1 MQTIGERLEEARKNK
16 GISIRDAA
24 EATKIRSDYLHKFES
39 NQFDIGLAEIYRR
52 GFLRTYALYLQLP
65 AEKIL
70 SDYTA
75 LTRAQSSGNGSGRN
89 ARSLSREV
97 FVRMDLSSS
106 AGDDE
111 LPNPPSPALNT
122 ANTAPALGNGAL
134 VGGSV
139 APSAPANKRGEA
151 SRSGTNLPKLPAIPP
166 QWIFRGGIALGS
178 LVALLLLY
186 WAGSALF
193 SSGKSGESG
202 NTGAGTPT
210 LGAATDTTFSL
221 IATNTVRV
229 KVTRRNADDSAGE
242 VLLDDVTLNRG
253 DRRTLTAPGP
263 VYIWASE
270 GGNLKIEK
278 AGREYPMPFSGY
290 NRAKLN

>member
-52 GFLRTYALYLQLP
+52 GFLRTYAIYLQLP

-75 LTRAQSSGNGSGRN
+75 LTRAQGANTNNG
-89 ARSLSREV
+89 RSRLSREV
-97 FVRMDLSSS
+97 FVRMDLTSS

-111 LPNPPSPALNT
+111 RPSTPNTLSD
-122 ANTAPALGNGAL
+122 
-134 VGGSV
+134 
-139 APSAPANKRGEA
+139 SAPNSAPQEKTKPATTGNRN
-151 SRSGTNLPKLPAIPP
+151 GTNLPKLPAIPP
-166 QWIFRGGIALGS
+166 QWIFRGGIAIGS
-178 LVALLLLY
+178 LVAIVLLY

-193 SSGKSGESG
+193 GSGKNGGQGSG
-202 NTGAGTPT
+202 APT
-210 LGAATDTTFSL
+210 VSAAADSTFSL
-221 IATNTVRV
+221 VATDTVRV

-242 VLLDDVTLNRG
+242 VLLDDLTLNRG

-278 AGREYPMPFSGY
+278 SGREYPMPFSGY

>member
-75 LTRAQSSGNGSGRN
+75 LTRAQSSNSGNGRN

-97 FVRMDLSSS
+97 FVRMDLSTSTNGDERPGTPLKTADTPVSDSS
-106 AGDDE
+106 ATK
-111 LPNPPSPALNT
+111 PAT
-122 ANTAPALGNGAL
+122 TGN
-134 VGGSV
+134 
-139 APSAPANKRGEA
+139 
-151 SRSGTNLPKLPAIPP
+151 RSGTNLPKLPTIPP
-166 QWIFRGGIALGS
+166 QWVFRGGIALGS
-178 LVALLLLY
+178 LIALLLLY

-193 SSGKSGESG
+193 GPGKNSGGG
-202 NTGAGTPT
+202 NTGPGAPT
-210 LGAATDTTFSL
+210 ISAAADTTFSL
-221 IATNTVRV
+221 VATNTVRV

-270 GGNLKIEK
+270 GGNLRIEK
-278 AGREYPMPFSGY
+278 SGREYPMPFNGY

>member
-75 LTRAQSSGNGSGRN
+75 LSRAQSSAGGANARN

-106 AGDDE
+106 AGDGE
-111 LPNPPSPALNT
+111 RPSPPPKTADASNT
-122 ANTAPALGNGAL
+122 DAASAKPAKAGNR
-134 VGGSV
+134 
-139 APSAPANKRGEA
+139 N
-151 SRSGTNLPKLPAIPP
+151 GTNLPKLPAIPP

-178 LVALLLLY
+178 LVALVLLY
-186 WAGSALF
+186 WAGTALF
-193 SSGKSGESG
+193 GSGKNGGGGSASPV
-202 NTGAGTPT
+202 APT
-210 LGAATDTTFSL
+210 ISAAADTTFSL

-253 DRRTLTAPGP
+253 ERRTLTAPGP

-278 AGREYPMPFSGY
+278 SGREYPMPFSGY

>member
-75 LTRAQSSGNGSGRN
+75 LTRAQSSGNGNGRN

-111 LPNPPSPALNT
+111 RPSPPN
-122 ANTAPALGNGAL
+122 ALGDSARQSNLGDGA
-134 VGGSV
+134 
-139 APSAPANKRGEA
+139 PTSAPPNKRGEA

-193 SSGKSGESG
+193 GSGKTGGESG
-202 NTGAGTPT
+202 NSGAVTPT
-210 LGAATDTTFSL
+210 VSAAADTTFSL

-242 VLLDDVTLNRG
+242 VLLDDLTLNRG

-270 GGNLKIEK
+270 GSNLKIEK
-278 AGREYPMPFSGY
+278 SGREYPMPFTGY

>member
-52 GFLRTYALYLQLP
+52 GFLRTYAIYLQLP

-75 LTRAQSSGNGSGRN
+75 LTRAQSGSSSGNGRS

-106 AGDDE
+106 AADDE
-111 LPNPPSPALNT
+111 RTSPANALGDG
-122 ANTAPALGNGAL
+122 APNTAPQEKTKPATTGN
-134 VGGSV
+134 
-139 APSAPANKRGEA
+139 
-151 SRSGTNLPKLPAIPP
+151 RSSTNLPKLPAIPP

-178 LVALLLLY
+178 LVAVLLLY
-186 WAGSALF
+186 WAGSSLF
-193 SSGKSGESG
+193 GTGK
-202 NTGAGTPT
+202 TGAQGSGAGGTANVS
-210 LGAATDTTFSL
+210 AAADSTFSL
-221 IATNTVRV
+221 IATDTVRV

-242 VLLDDVTLNRG
+242 VLLDDLTLNRG

-278 AGREYPMPFSGY
+278 SGREYPMPFSGY

>member
-52 GFLRTYALYLQLP
+52 GFLRTYALYLNLP

-75 LTRAQSSGNGSGRN
+75 LNRAQTSTHGNNRGNRP
-89 ARSLSREV
+89 LSREV
-97 FVRMDLSSS
+97 FVRMDLS
-106 AGDDE
+106 AAADE
-111 LPNPPSPALNT
+111 DR
-122 ANTAPALGNGAL
+122 
-134 VGGSV
+134 
-139 APSAPANKRGEA
+139 PSAPPPATATAPGSTAAPADTPRPATSGNRG
-151 SRSGTNLPKLPAIPP
+151 GTNLPKLSAIPP
-166 QWIFRGGIALGS
+166 QWLFRGGVALGS
-178 LVALLLLY
+178 LIALGLLY
-186 WAGSALF
+186 WAGTAIFGPS
-193 SSGKSGESG
+193 ESG
-202 NTGAGTPT
+202 GSGSGASIVSP
-210 LGAATDTTFSL
+210 AADTSFSL

-229 KVTRRNADDSAGE
+229 KVTRRNADDSAGD
-242 VLLDDVTLNRG
+242 VLLDDITLNRG
-253 DRRTLTAPGP
+253 DTRRLADPGP

-278 AGREYPMPFSGY
+278 SGREYPMPFTGY

>member
-75 LTRAQSSGNGSGRN
+75 LTRAQGGGSGGRS
-89 ARSLSREV
+89 ARQIGREV
-97 FVRMDLSSS
+97 FVRMDLSAAAADDDQHDERPAATS
-106 AGDDE
+106 ADH
-111 LPNPPSPALNT
+111 SPGTST
-122 ANTAPALGNGAL
+122 ASLAGL
-134 VGGSV
+134 GGSE
-139 APSAPANKRGEA
+139 PQNRPAKTGNRG
-151 SRSGTNLPKLPAIPP
+151 GTRLPKLPAIPP
-166 QWIFRGGIALGS
+166 QWVFRGG
-178 LVALLLLY
+178 VALAAILGLFLLY
-186 WAGSALF
+186 WIGSSLF
-193 SSGKSGESG
+193 GTGK
-202 NTGAGTPT
+202 TGASATNPPT
-210 LGAATDTTFSL
+210 ATATADTTFSL
-221 IATNTVRV
+221 VATNTVRV

-242 VLLDDVTLNRG
+242 VLLDDITLNRG
-253 DRRTLTAPGP
+253 DSRTVPNPGP

-270 GGNLKIEK
+270 GNNLKIEK
-278 AGREYPMPFSGY
+278 GGRQYDMPFSGY

>member
-75 LTRAQSSGNGSGRN
+75 LTRAQNGGSGNGRN

-106 AGDDE
+106 AGNDE
-111 LPNPPSPALNT
+111 RPSPPPA
-122 ANTAPALGNGAL
+122 APQSALGDSAPQ
-134 VGGSV
+134 S
-139 APSAPANKRGEA
+139 APSNKRGEA

-193 SSGKSGESG
+193 GSGKSGG
-202 NTGAGTPT
+202 QATGTGAGTPT
-210 LGAATDTTFSL
+210 VSAAADTTFSL

-242 VLLDDVTLNRG
+242 VLLDDLTLNRG

>member
-52 GFLRTYALYLQLP
+52 GFLRTYAIYLQLP

-75 LTRAQSSGNGSGRN
+75 LTRGQNSGSSSNG
-89 ARSLSREV
+89 RSSRLSREV

-106 AGDDE
+106 AGDNERASSPAAAPQATLSDDA
-111 LPNPPSPALNT
+111 LSKSAPPSAL
-122 ANTAPALGNGAL
+122 P
-134 VGGSV
+134 
-139 APSAPANKRGEA
+139 NKRGET

-193 SSGKSGESG
+193 GSGKSDGESG
-202 NTGAGTPT
+202 NAGAGTPT
-210 LGAATDTTFSL
+210 VSATADTSFSL

-242 VLLDDVTLNRG
+242 VLLDDITLNRG

-278 AGREYPMPFSGY
+278 SGREYPMPFSGY

>member
-75 LTRAQSSGNGSGRN
+75 LTRAQSGGNGNGRN

-106 AGDDE
+106 ASNDE
-111 LPNPPSPALNT
+111 RPSPPPAV
-122 ANTAPALGNGAL
+122 PQSALGDGA
-134 VGGSV
+134 
-139 APSAPANKRGEA
+139 PKSASPNKRGEA

-193 SSGKSGESG
+193 GSGKSGG
-202 NTGAGTPT
+202 HAAGTGAGTPT
-210 LGAATDTTFSL
+210 VSAAADTTFSL

-242 VLLDDVTLNRG
+242 VLLDDLTLNRG

>member
-52 GFLRTYALYLQLP
+52 GFLRTYAIYLQLP

-75 LTRAQSSGNGSGRN
+75 LTRTQGTTNNSSRGSR
-89 ARSLSREV
+89 LSREV

-111 LPNPPSPALNT
+111 RPSPPLKT
-122 ANTAPALGNGAL
+122 ADAPQSALGDGA
-134 VGGSV
+134 
-139 APSAPANKRGEA
+139 PKSAPPNKRGEA

-178 LVALLLLY
+178 LVALLLIY

-193 SSGKSGESG
+193 GSGKNGGGSTNRSGA
-202 NTGAGTPT
+202 NTPT
-210 LGAATDTTFSL
+210 ISSVADSTFSL

-229 KVTRRNADDSAGE
+229 KVTRRNTDDSAGE
-242 VLLDDVTLNRG
+242 VLLDDITLNRG

-278 AGREYPMPFSGY
+278 SGREYPMPFSGY

>member
-75 LTRAQSSGNGSGRN
+75 LARTQGTSNNNGRGN
-89 ARSLSREV
+89 RSLSREV
-97 FVRMDLSSS
+97 FVRMDLSAS
-106 AGDDE
+106 ATGEDAPPTATQPASGDGAST
-111 LPNPPSPALNT
+111 NAPPS
-122 ANTAPALGNGAL
+122 
-134 VGGSV
+134 
-139 APSAPANKRGEA
+139 KRAEA

-186 WAGSALF
+186 WVGSALF
-193 SSGKSGESG
+193 GSGKSEGQSTG
-202 NTGAGTPT
+202 TGAGTPT
-210 LGAATDTTFSL
+210 LGAVADTTFSL

-242 VLLDDVTLNRG
+242 VLLDDITLNRG
-253 DRRTLTAPGP
+253 DRRTLSAPGP

>member
-52 GFLRTYALYLQLP
+52 GFLRTYAIYLQLP

-75 LTRAQSSGNGSGRN
+75 LTRAQSANTNNG
-89 ARSLSREV
+89 RSRLSREV

-111 LPNPPSPALNT
+111 RPSTPNT
-122 ANTAPALGNGAL
+122 LGDG
-134 VGGSV
+134 
-139 APSAPANKRGEA
+139 APSSTPQEKTKPATTGNRN
-151 SRSGTNLPKLPAIPP
+151 GTNLPKLPAIPP

-178 LVALLLLY
+178 LVAIVLLY

-193 SSGKSGESG
+193 GSGKNSGQGSG
-202 NTGAGTPT
+202 AS
-210 LGAATDTTFSL
+210 GAATVSAAADSTFSL
-221 IATNTVRV
+221 VATDTVRV

-242 VLLDDVTLNRG
+242 VLLDDLTLNRG

-278 AGREYPMPFSGY
+278 SGREYPMPFSGY